1 MKRIIMMML
10 AAILSLSVFAQK
22 DVTKFLGIPVDG
34 TVQKMK
40 HKLLKKGFKDD
51 CYNKNQV
58 SGWFNGDQVVV
69 TMAGDNNNKL
79 WRVSVGITVQCSG
92 ADIKIRFNNLCQQFY
107 RNKKYIARTSE
118 ENCLIPEDED
128 VDYNI
133 SINHKRY
140 DAVFYQV
147 SIDNPSIDTNKVV
160 WFKINEMDGKYYIMI
175 FYDNGYNM
183 ANGEDL

>member
-1 MKRIIMMML
+1 MKRILMMML
-10 AAILSLSVFAQK
+10 AATLSLTTFAQK

-34 TVQKMK
+34 NVKKMK
-40 HKLLKKGFKDD
+40 EKLLKKGFKDD

-69 TMAGDNNNKL
+69 TMAGDNKNKL
-79 WRVSVGITVQCSG
+79 WRVGVGITALCDG
-92 ADIKIRFNNLCQQFY
+92 ADIKKRFNNLCLQFY
-107 RNKKYIARTSE
+107 RSKKYIPWKSI
-118 ENCLIPEDED
+118 ENCLIPEGED

-133 SINHKRY
+133 TISHKRY
-140 DAVFYQV
+140 DAIFYQV
-147 SIDNPSIDTNKVV
+147 SPDNPSIDTNKIVSLT
-160 WFKINEMDGKYYIMI
+160 INEMDGKYYIMI

>member
-40 HKLLKKGFKDD
+40 EKLLKKGFKDD

-79 WRVSVGITVQCSG
+79 WRVGVAITAQCNG

-107 RNKKYIARTSE
+107 RNKKYIPRTSK

-140 DAVFYQV
+140 DAVFYQL
-147 SIDNPSIDTNKVV
+147 SQDNPSIDINKVV
-160 WFKINEMDGKYYIMI
+160 WFEINEMDGKYYIMI